1 MLKISQTSFV
11 FLKKFNSEFQAI
23 EVWFIDQNSQPL
35 KIEDIINLTLVIKQ
49 YKCVIQVNIENLLK
63 NYIHKVI

>member
-1 MLKISQTSFV
+1 M

-23 EVWFIDQNSQPL
+23 EVWFLDQNSQPL

-49 YKCVIQVNIENLLK
+49 YKCVIQLNLENLLK
-63 NYIHKVI
+63 NYIHKII

>member
-1 MLKISQTSFV
+1 M

>member
-49 YKCVIQVNIENLLK
+49 YKWVIQVNIENLLK

>member
-1 MLKISQTSFV
+1 M

-35 KIEDIINLTLVIKQ
+35 KIEGIINLTLVIKQ
-49 YKCVIQVNIENLLK
+49 YKCVIQLNIENLLK

>member
-1 MLKISQTSFV
+1 M

-23 EVWFIDQNSQPL
+23 EVWFLDQNSQPL

>member
-49 YKCVIQVNIENLLK
+49 YKCVIQLNLENLLK
-63 NYIHKVI
+63 NYIHKII

>member
-1 MLKISQTSFV
+1 M

-49 YKCVIQVNIENLLK
+49 YKCVIQLNLENLLK
-63 NYIHKVI
+63 NYIHKII

>member
-1 MLKISQTSFV
+1 MLKTSQTSFM